1 MSHGSIEK
9 CEPNLIPMLDLVLQ
23 MVMFFMLCA
32 NFIQDD
38 LNEGVKLPHAL
49 AARPLD
55 KSEEYVI
62 TLNIDKKG
70 RVLFMKGNEAAVDA
84 ALQANPNDPRVL
96 TNKFQ
101 VQSVMKVKYN
111 ADQARIEAA
120 EKAGSKVKQRV
131 SLIVIRAHEN
141 ATYKMV
147 NDVLEGCRMA
157 GYADV
162 QLRAQVGN
170 INK

>member
-1 MSHGSIEK
+1 MSHGSLEK

-38 LNEGVKLPHAL
+38 LNENVKLPHAL

-55 KSEEYVI
+55 KNEEWVI
-62 TLNIDKKG
+62 TLNVDKKG
-70 RVLFMKGNEAAVDA
+70 RVVFMKGNELAVDA
-84 ALQANPNDPRVL
+84 ALAKNPNDPAIL
-96 TNKFQ
+96 TNKLQ
-101 VQSVMKVKYN
+101 VASTMKVKYA
-111 ADQARIEAA
+111 ADVDRQKRAEASG
-120 EKAGSKVKQRV
+120 KPKPKI

-141 ATYKMV
+141 CTYKMV
-147 NDVLEGCRMA
+147 NEVLEGCRMA

-162 QLRAQVGN
+162 QLRAIVGN
-170 INK
+170 SK

>member
-1 MSHGSIEK
+1 MSSSNLEK

-38 LNEGVKLPHAL
+38 LNEGVKLPHAI

-55 KSEEYVI
+55 KGEEYVI
-62 TLNIDKKG
+62 FLNVDKKG
-70 RVLFMKGNEAAVDA
+70 RVLFMKGNEAAVEA
-84 ALQANPNDPRVL
+84 ALAKNPNDPRIL

-101 VQSVMKVKYN
+101 VESTMKTKYK
-111 ADQARIEAA
+111 ADEERQKAA
-120 EKAGSKVKQRV
+120 EKAGKPKPKV
-131 SLIVIRAHEN
+131 SLIVLRAHEN
-141 ATYKMV
+141 CTYKMV

-170 INK
+170 ISK